1 MTLAVARTAPGR
13 PAVTSATSEAPAG
26 ERSAS
31 RTAVAALTLL
41 VLVTGFGDGIAAGL
55 KEATGAAS
63 PWMFLLPLLILALLV
78 FWARGNPLPAPRY
91 LLEAFAL
98 LSCMMLVLT
107 LTVFLL
113 AKVYISGYLQ
123 LAVFAATLILVQGV
137 FAQAPRWLAQAFPG
151 ALVIAH
157 YFLCGYVA
165 VALFSWHLA
174 GIDPSAIRLLVPPDA
189 TNPFPPPFRPVGFS
203 VEPAWAALA
212 IAASYIGIFCL
223 VPGERLRGFLA
234 LVTAAVMLQA
244 GTLTLFSGVFAVA
257 YVMRNRE
264 PRVQMAL
271 FLLLAMVVAG
281 QLYLSWDR
289 IDSVLDGDDASLRQR
304 ASSVPVAWGVIEQ
317 SFPIGV
323 GYGNFRE
330 FAQYGLEWRQYLNL
344 TEATFYKSDLFPL
357 NFTAELGA
365 FGAVILLWVAWILA
379 RGPSI
384 LPVAFYGL
392 VLVLSGTLLLPPLLV
407 LTAVVGLLRQRREQA
422 SVDWTSPA
430 EAATWGGSGRS

>member
-1 MTLAVARTAPGR
+1 
-13 PAVTSATSEAPAG
+13 
-26 ERSAS
+26 
-31 RTAVAALTLL
+31 
-41 VLVTGFGDGIAAGL
+41 
-55 KEATGAAS
+55 
-63 PWMFLLPLLILALLV
+63 
-78 FWARGNPLPAPRY
+78 
-91 LLEAFAL
+91 
-98 LSCMMLVLT
+98 
-107 LTVFLL
+107 
-113 AKVYISGYLQ
+113 
-123 LAVFAATLILVQGV
+123 
-137 FAQAPRWLAQAFPG
+137 
-151 ALVIAH
+151 
-157 YFLCGYVA
+157 
-165 VALFSWHLA
+165 
-174 GIDPSAIRLLVPPDA
+174 
-189 TNPFPPPFRPVGFS
+189 VGFS